1 MSDGQGAYLNCVAFV
16 VITMLYILL
25 TAIGYVIVCTVAD
38 INPHCLYTYKQAK
51 SVRLIVDTIILVV
64 GNKFSCCNCTVASRN
79 TCRCN
84 KAKTFSCEAYWEYKF
99 AFSACCAG
107 D

>member
-38 INPHCLYTYKQAK
+38 INPHCANNQLRKNCMHRYKYR
-51 SVRLIVDTIILVV
+51 S
-64 GNKFSCCNCTVASRN
+64 KFLP
-79 TCRCN
+79 
-84 KAKTFSCEAYWEYKF
+84 
-99 AFSACCAG
+99 AFLR
-107 D
+107 